1 MSSRS
6 LTPDK
11 AEKESRKTGPI
22 PIKDEAEASV
32 PTELVENLEE
42 GVQDVHEELRKAT
55 ITQITL
61 TLLAALAVCY
71 VAKIVLVTIF
81 AAVLVAFMLEPIV
94 NGLQRIRAP
103 RAVGSAIAVLLL
115 LGLLYGLTYF
125 FYQRAADFAHE
136 LPRVSGQLRKIVGK
150 YQQSAETIR
159 KSAQNVVPP
168 TQDDKDAVPVKVQE
182 APGIRRILGADLSGW
197 GDALLAASFVPF
209 LIYFM
214 LTWKDHARISTVRLF
229 PRQSRLVAY
238 QTLGKISDM
247 MRAFIVGNFVIGL
260 FMAIVSGALFAFL
273 HLQYFYFLGI
283 ISGFLSLVPYLGVI
297 LAIIPPVAASI
308 GVASG
313 THIFVICAFI
323 LGLHLFSLNVLYPKI
338 IGGRL
343 DLNPL
348 AVTLGLLLWGWIW
361 GAMGLIL
368 AVPLTAAIKIAC
380 CNIGG
385 LEPFGEWMGE
395 GEDVPASSK
404 S

>member
-1 MSSRS
+1 MRD
-6 LTPDK
+6 T
-11 AEKESRKTGPI
+11 AEKESSRKTSPT

-32 PTELVENLEE
+32 PSELVGTLEE

-61 TLLAALAVCY
+61 TLLAALAMCY
-71 VAKIVLVTIF
+71 IAKIVLVTIF
-81 AAVLVAFMLEPIV
+81 SAVLIAFILEPIV
-94 NGLQRIRAP
+94 NELERIRVP
-103 RAVGSAIAVLLL
+103 RAVGSAIAVLLM

-125 FYQRAADFAHE
+125 FYQRAVDFADE
-136 LPRVSGQLRKIVGK
+136 LPRVSGEVKKVVGK

-159 KSAQNVVPP
+159 KSAQKVIPS
-168 TQDDKDAVPVKVQE
+168 TQDDKNAVPVKVQE
-182 APGIRRILGADLSGW
+182 APGLSRILGPDLSGF
-197 GDALLAASFVPF
+197 GEAILAASFVPF

-229 PRQSRLVAY
+229 PRHGRLLAF

-247 MRAFIVGNFVIGL
+247 MRAFIVGNFIIGL

-273 HLQYFYFLGI
+273 HLQYFYFLGL
-283 ISGFLSLVPYLGVI
+283 ISGFLSLIPYLGVM
-297 LAIIPPVAASI
+297 LAIIPPVAAGI
-308 GVASG
+308 GVISG
-313 THIFVICAFI
+313 PHIILICAVL

-343 DLNPL
+343 ELNPL

-368 AVPLTAAIKIAC
+368 AVPLLGAIKIVC
-380 CNIGG
+380 CNIEG
-385 LEPFGEWMGE
+385 LEPFGEWLGE
-395 GEDVPASSK
+395 GEDAHDSSK